1 MYENGNKKP
10 LEDVWRA
17 WKGIKELE
25 LEDLNSFFNL
35 AGYHGE
41 PFVGAGAYS
50 NKYWGGYC
58 NHGNVLFPTWH
69 RVYVLMVERAL
80 QSVVPD
86 VMLPY
91 WDETSPES
99 LSEGIPWA
107 LTKKQVEL
115 DGVMIQNPL
124 ISFKFPVEVDDAA
137 NNLTSVFSYTKQKGY
152 TTVRYPLSG
161 LVGTEEARAETK
173 AHNAKYPNYEQNVA
187 YLNDNVTAW
196 LNSGKTSP
204 KAENAAQ
211 ALPKVDS
218 IHRKYLD
225 CLNVPEYTAFS
236 NTTSAAHWNKD
247 KRRNVNVT
255 ALEDPHNDVHLS
267 VGGFYKPGDPNNE
280 FGEIAGAN
288 ADMGENNTASFDP
301 IFFFHHCN
309 VDRMFWLWQ
318 QQNGRTDDFGIEEGD
333 PGAKSTNPQQGP
345 TPNFLA
351 DSELSMDTPLTPFMI
366 SPLKDQ
372 RMYTSRDVINIEK
385 QMGVTYS
392 KGSLEKEE
400 ALPLTQM
407 VASAKKS
414 RKTLLVSGINREL
427 FTGSFLVVAYAEID
441 GEKRHVGT
449 HSVLSR
455 WSVKQCAN
463 CLNHLEVEA
472 SFSLEE
478 LSDEEIERA
487 TFSVDFVHRGGGHAH
502 LVGYKLEVVE

>member
-1 MYENGNKKP
+1 LAPRIRPYGGARTP
-10 LEDVWRA
+10 VCRA
-17 WKGIKELE
+17 
-25 LEDLNSFFNL
+25 
-35 AGYHGE
+35 
-41 PFVGAGAYS
+41 
-50 NKYWGGYC
+50 
-58 NHGNVLFPTWH
+58 
-69 RVYVLMVERAL
+69 
-80 QSVVPD
+80 
-86 VMLPY
+86 
-91 WDETSPES
+91 
-99 LSEGIPWA
+99 
-107 LTKKQVEL
+107 
-115 DGVMIQNPL
+115 
-124 ISFKFPVEVDDAA
+124 
-137 NNLTSVFSYTKQKGY
+137 KQKGY

-351 DSELSMDTPLTPFMI
+351 
-366 SPLKDQ
+366 
-372 RMYTSRDVINIEK
+372 V
-385 QMGVTYS
+385 
-392 KGSLEKEE
+392 
-400 ALPLTQM
+400 
-407 VASAKKS
+407 
-414 RKTLLVSGINREL
+414 